1 MIYAYTTPNDISHRG
16 WTKIGYTDKQTVE
29 DRIKQQTHTA
39 DVKTKILWKG
49 NARYQ
54 DGSDETFT
62 DHDFHDYLTSKRH
75 VERKPKTEW
84 FHVDGDTS
92 HQYFY
97 KFTERDFSDV
107 QGNDGIQYELRKE
120 QQHAVDQTVSYFLK
134 HGEGS
139 EFLWNAKPRFGK
151 TLTTYDLIRRMNMQN
166 ILVVTNRPSIANS
179 WFDDFDK
186 FIAWQTNF
194 KFVSETDALK
204 SRPVL
209 SRSEFVDTVSNGKDY
224 GQIAFESLQGLKGSV
239 YFGGNYDKLKWISD
253 LEWDLL
259 VIDEAHE
266 GVDTYKT
273 DKAFDKIKRKYTLH
287 LTGTPFKALAKGKFA
302 SDQIYNWSYVDEQQ
316 AKLDWDESEEGSS
329 NPYEVMPQLNMYT
342 YQVSAMMADELKGK
356 VKLDDGDQVDP
367 AFDLNEFF
375 RTKENGKF
383 VYDEAVDR
391 FLDALTKQEKYPFS
405 TPELRQEL
413 AHTFWLLNR
422 VDSAKALAKKL
433 KAHDVFS
440 EYEIVLAAGDGKLDD
455 DQLNEDQ
462 LEQANEKSFD
472 KVQRAIAT
480 HDKTITLSVGQL
492 TTGVTIKP
500 WSGVLMLSSMK
511 SPSEYMQA
519 AFRAQ
524 NPYTFDRDGE
534 LVQKQNAY
542 VFDFD
547 PTRTLTIFDEFANN
561 LLEKTAN
568 GKGTAEEHEAN
579 IRQLLNFFPVIGED
593 EDGKMVELDA
603 KQVMSIPRHLKSQE
617 VVKRGFMSNFL
628 FTNISRI
635 FSAPSEVRE
644 ILDGLVAAKEEKSK
658 KSQSAIEGAE
668 DIAVNDQGEVEI
680 SKERVI
686 GKSKDLFGDKV
697 YSDMGQQVADVVT
710 NTDQTDFKSAAKKI
724 TKQLNDSVGKEVVNR
739 ISDDYGLNKSEA
751 KRYQKQLEK
760 ETEQVF
766 HKLADELNDKKKL
779 VEVDYRQKQEA
790 ARNEDELHEA
800 KREYEAKSEAILQ
813 EFTEKARNQVQQ
825 TVADT
830 PANVIERVEQHQEEQ
845 KMRNVEEDARAHLR
859 GFSRT
864 IPSFIM
870 AYGDENLTLQ
880 NFDDYT
886 EDDVFK
892 EVTGISEGQF
902 RFLRDGGDYIDEASG
917 EKKHFDGHLFDE
929 VVFNDSIQQFLEL
942 KKKLSNYFNEDND
955 EDIFDYIPPQKTNQI
970 YTPKAVVKHMVD
982 DLEANN
988 PGIFADPNKTFADL
1002 YMKSGLYITEIVK
1015 RLFRNEKMK
1024 ELFPDDQERIK
1035 HIMQH
1040 QVYGLAP
1047 TRIIYLIATNYIFGF
1062 DKKLKKSVLRK
1073 HFKQIDAAEYAKNG
1087 MLEEIIQKE
1096 FGSEN

>member
-16 WTKIGYTDKQTVE
+16 WTKIGYTDHQSVE

-39 DVKTKILWKG
+39 DVKAEILWKG

-75 VERKPKTEW
+75 IERKPKTEW

-107 QGNDGIQYELRKE
+107 QENDGTQYELRQE
-120 QQHAVDQTVSYFLK
+120 QQQAVDQTVSYFLK

-151 TLTTYDLIRRMNMQN
+151 TLTTYDLVRQMNMQN

-186 FIAWQTNF
+186 FIVWQTNF

-204 SRPVL
+204 NRPVL
-209 SRSEFVDTVSNGKDY
+209 SRDEFINTISDGKEY

-239 YFGGNYDKLKWISD
+239 YFGGNYDKLKWISE
-253 LEWDLL
+253 LNWDLL

-302 SDQIYNWSYVDEQQ
+302 SDQIYNWSYADEQQ
-316 AKLDWDESEEGSS
+316 AKLDWDENKEGSS

-342 YQVSAMMADELKGK
+342 YQVSSMMADELKGK

-375 RTKENGKF
+375 KTKENGKF

-433 KAHDVFS
+433 KAHDVFG

-635 FSAPSEVRE
+635 FSAPTEVRE
-644 ILDGLVAAKEEKSK
+644 ILDGLVTAKEEKSK

-668 DIAVNDQGEVEI
+668 DVAVNDQGEVEI
-680 SKERVI
+680 PKERVI

-697 YSDMGQQVADVVT
+697 YSDMGQQVADAVT
-710 NTDQTDFKSAAKKI
+710 NTDQTDFKSVAKEI
-724 TKQLNDSVGKEVVNR
+724 AKQLNDSVGKEVVNR
-739 ISDDYGLNKSEA
+739 VSDDYGLSKSEA
-751 KRYQKQLEK
+751 KRYQKQVEK
-760 ETEQVF
+760 DTEQAF
-766 HKLADELNDKKKL
+766 HQLADELNDKKKL
-779 VEVDYRQKQEA
+779 AEVDYKQKQAA
-790 ARNEDELHEA
+790 ARSEDELHEA
-800 KREYEAKSEAILQ
+800 DQEYEARSEAILQ
-813 EFTEKARNQVQQ
+813 EFTEKARQQVQK

-830 PANVIERVEQHQEEQ
+830 PANVIERVEKHQEER
-845 KMRNVEEDARAHLR
+845 KMKNVEEDARAHLR

-892 EVTGISEGQF
+892 EVTGISEDQF
-902 RFLRDGGDYIDEASG
+902 RFLRDGGDYVDEASG

-929 VVFNDSIQQFLEL
+929 VVFNDSIQ
-942 KKKLSNYFNEDND
+942 K
-955 EDIFDYIPPQKTNQI
+955 
-970 YTPKAVVKHMVD
+970 
-982 DLEANN
+982 
-988 PGIFADPNKTFADL
+988 
-1002 YMKSGLYITEIVK
+1002 
-1015 RLFRNEKMK
+1015 
-1024 ELFPDDQERIK
+1024 
-1035 HIMQH
+1035 
-1040 QVYGLAP
+1040 
-1047 TRIIYLIATNYIFGF
+1047 YLHRY
-1062 DKKLKKSVLRK
+1062 L
-1073 HFKQIDAAEYAKNG
+1073 H
-1087 MLEEIIQKE
+1087 
-1096 FGSEN
+1096 

>member
-16 WTKIGYTDKQTVE
+16 WTKIGYTDHQSVE

-39 DVKTKILWKG
+39 DVKAEILWKG

-75 VERKPKTEW
+75 IERKPKTEW

-107 QGNDGIQYELRKE
+107 QENDGTQYELRQE
-120 QQHAVDQTVSYFLK
+120 QQQAVDQTVSYFLK

-151 TLTTYDLIRRMNMQN
+151 TLTTYDLVRQMNMQN

-186 FIAWQTNF
+186 FIVWQTNF

-204 SRPVL
+204 NRPVL
-209 SRSEFVDTVSNGKDY
+209 SRDEFINTISDGKEY

-239 YFGGNYDKLKWISD
+239 YLGGNYDKLKWISE
-253 LEWDLL
+253 LNWDLL

-302 SDQIYNWSYVDEQQ
+302 SDQIYNWSYADEQQ
-316 AKLDWDESEEGSS
+316 AKLDWDENKEGSS

-342 YQVSAMMADELKGK
+342 YQVSSMMADELKGK

-375 RTKENGKF
+375 KTKENGKF

-433 KAHDVFS
+433 KAHDVFG

-635 FSAPSEVRE
+635 FSAPTEVRE
-644 ILDGLVAAKEEKSK
+644 ILDGLVTAKEEKSK

-668 DIAVNDQGEVEI
+668 DVAVNDQGEVEI
-680 SKERVI
+680 PKERVI

-697 YSDMGQQVADVVT
+697 YSDMGQQVADAVT
-710 NTDQTDFKSAAKKI
+710 NTDQTDFKSVAKEI
-724 TKQLNDSVGKEVVNR
+724 AKQLNDSVGKEVVNR
-739 ISDDYGLNKSEA
+739 VSDDYGLSKSEA
-751 KRYQKQLEK
+751 KRYQKQVEK
-760 ETEQVF
+760 DTEQAF
-766 HKLADELNDKKKL
+766 HQLADELNDKKKL
-779 VEVDYRQKQEA
+779 AEVDYKQKQAA
-790 ARNEDELHEA
+790 ARSEDELHEA
-800 KREYEAKSEAILQ
+800 DQEYEARSEAILQ
-813 EFTEKARNQVQQ
+813 EFTEKARQQVQK

-830 PANVIERVEQHQEEQ
+830 PANVIERVEKHQEER
-845 KMRNVEEDARAHLR
+845 KMKNVEEDARAHLR

-892 EVTGISEGQF
+892 EVTGISEDQF
-902 RFLRDGGDYIDEASG
+902 RFLRDGGDYVDEASG

-942 KKKLSNYFNEDND
+942 KEKLSDYFNEDND

-970 YTPKAVVKHMVD
+970 YTPKAIVKHMVN

-1015 RLFRNEKMK
+1015 RLFQNEKMK
-1024 ELFPDDQERIK
+1024 ELFPDDQERIE
-1035 HIMQH
+1035 HIMKH

-1062 DKKLKKSVLRK
+1062 DESLKNSVLGK

-1087 MLEEIIQKE
+1087 TLEEVIQKE
-1096 FGSEN
+1096 FGGEK